1 MIQVQKVQQ
10 QPSQDVR
17 EQLYSQLE
25 DYMGLSS
32 TKKKMDSSEK
42 SGGTTPVSYTHLDV
56 YKRQQDE
63 GLDLFDDFGCK
74 RLKGDFFVVAARNQD
89 ELLVEGV

>member
-1 MIQVQKVQQ
+1 MIQVQNVQQ

-42 SGGTTPVSYTHLDV
+42 SESTTL
-56 YKRQQDE
+56 KRKSSEQSSSSSSSKA
-63 GLDLFDDFGCK
+63 LSKTPLPSRSTAK
-74 RLKGDFFVVAARNQD
+74 RSKVRRRISSDGW
-89 ELLVEGV
+89 

>member
-1 MIQVQKVQQ
+1 MIQVQNVQQ

-42 SGGTTPVSYTHLDV
+42 LPN
-56 YKRQQDE
+56 R
-63 GLDLFDDFGCK
+63 
-74 RLKGDFFVVAARNQD
+74 AARAAAPKH
-89 ELLVEGV
+89 

>member
-1 MIQVQKVQQ
+1 MIQVQNVQQ

-32 TKKKMDSSEK
+32 TKKKMDSSENPGALP
-42 SGGTTPVSYTHLDV
+42 SSANLPN
-56 YKRQQDE
+56 R
-63 GLDLFDDFGCK
+63 
-74 RLKGDFFVVAARNQD
+74 AARAAAPKH
-89 ELLVEGV
+89 

>member
-1 MIQVQKVQQ
+1 MIQVQNVQQ

-42 SGGTTPVSYTHLDV
+42 AATPKH
-56 YKRQQDE
+56 
-63 GLDLFDDFGCK
+63 
-74 RLKGDFFVVAARNQD
+74 
-89 ELLVEGV
+89 